1 MNIEQRSTNKL
12 LPSSGR
18 GDLPEIVIA
27 AGSQGVAPAT
37 HGGGWDLRKVVFV
50 TLISAGYVCAAWA
63 FWLMFSAV
71 HPL

>member
-12 LPSSGR
+12 VRSPDR
-18 GDLPEIVIA
+18 GDLVVA
-27 AGSQGVAPAT
+27 AGPQELARPTQSGE
-37 HGGGWDLRKVVFV
+37 WDLRKVVFI
-50 TLISAGYVCAAWA
+50 TLISVGYGCAAWA

>member
-1 MNIEQRSTNKL
+1 MNIEQRSTNEL
-12 LPSSGR
+12 GR
-18 GDLPEIVIA
+18 VA